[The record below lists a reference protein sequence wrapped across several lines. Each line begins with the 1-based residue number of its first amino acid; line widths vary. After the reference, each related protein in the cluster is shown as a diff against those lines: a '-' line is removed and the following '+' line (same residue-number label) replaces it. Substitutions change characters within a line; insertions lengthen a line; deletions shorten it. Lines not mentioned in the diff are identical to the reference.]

1 MSPGPDPYPRP
12 IGASLEQLLG
22 TLDAPS
28 VDVLDIVFR
37 DWASVVGPD
46 LAAHSRP
53 VSVDGDLLVIQ
64 AVDAAW
70 ASEFR
75 WLEKE
80 LLERLAPTTNSTRIT
95 RLQVRVDRG
104 S

>member
-1 MSPGPDPYPRP
+1 MSPGPDPHPRP
-12 IGASLEQLLG
+12 IAASLEQLLG
-22 TLDAPS
+22 ALDAPS

-46 LAAHSRP
+46 LAGHSRP
-53 VSVDGDLLVIQ
+53 AAVDGDLLVIQ

-80 LLERLAPTTNSTRIT
+80 LLERLATVTKSTRIT
-95 RLQVRVDRG
+95 RLQVRVDRA

>member
-1 MSPGPDPYPRP
+1 MKPGPDPHPRP
-12 IGASLEQLLG
+12 IAASLDQLLG

-28 VDVLDIVFR
+28 VDVIDIVFR
-37 DWASVVGPD
+37 DWASVVGDD

-53 VSVDGDLLVIQ
+53 TAIDGDLLVIE
-64 AVDAAW
+64 AADAAW
-70 ASEFR
+70 AGEFR

-80 LLERLAPTTNSTRIT
+80 LLERLETVTESTRIT
-95 RLQVRVDRG
+95 RLQVRVSRR